1 MYDPIIHIT
10 RCEPHVLE
18 GIFQTWNQLNV
29 FSELPFPQLP
39 QHTTR
44 ITSS

>member
-1 MYDPIIHIT
+1 MYDPIIHNT
-10 RCEPHVLE
+10 CSKPHVLE
-18 GIFQTWNQLNV
+18 GIFQTWNQLNE
-29 FSELPFPQLP
+29 FCELPFPQLP